1 MERQT
6 CILIVDDERLVV
18 QSIRMALGQA
28 GYATLTAE
36 DGTTALH
43 LARAHKPDLIL
54 LDVVLPDLSGME
66 VCQRI
71 KADPELAGIFV
82 ILFSARMTESEKQAQ
97 GLEVGADGYIIRP
110 ITNRELIARV
120 QALLRIQR
128 AERALRESEETFRTL
143 AESAPVGIVLSTP
156 DGRILYVNP
165 AFLTMTGLSRDE
177 FMDQG
182 WLQTVVPED
191 HARVIEQM
199 NRVVAQKERVVF
211 EHRLRH
217 VSGEQMW
224 AETYASPV
232 VGPDGQV
239 YRQVGVVLDI
249 TRRKR
254 AEEQLTE
261 QLAELRRWYAIMHD
275 REMRVL
281 ELKREVNELLAQ
293 AGQPA
298 RYPSVKDS

>member
-1 MERQT
+1 MDRQT
-6 CILIVDDERLVV
+6 CILIVDDERPVV
-18 QSIRMALGQA
+18 QSIRMALEQA

-43 LARAHKPDLIL
+43 LARVHKPDLIL

-110 ITNRELIARV
+110 IANRELIARI

-128 AERALRESEETFRTL
+128 TERALRESEETFRTL
-143 AESAPVGIVLSTP
+143 ADSAPVGIVLSAP
-156 DGRILYVNP
+156 DGRVLYVNP
-165 AFLTMTGLSRDE
+165 AFLMMTGLNRAE
-177 FMDQG
+177 FMAQG
-182 WLQTVVPED
+182 WLQAVVPED
-191 HARVIEQM
+191 YERVVEQM
-199 NRVVAQKERVVF
+199 KHVVAQKERVVF
-211 EHRLRH
+211 EHRLRR

-254 AEEQLTE
+254 AEEQLAE

-298 RYPSVKDS
+298 RYPSVV